1 MPALQIEQFGD
12 LLKTTLANF
21 GEPNYTDLM
30 VDLVDYPA
38 AKQLVKTANMTVK
51 TGKSLDWRLKMNHGD
66 AAQNIAITDHDQVN
80 IVDGFVEASVQWRKS
95 NTAYAFYEEE
105 MSINKSPKRIVDLVK
120 SREDGAM
127 VAWIEKLE
135 QNWWAFPA
143 ASDIRTPWGV
153 PYWVPKSA
161 TAGFTGG
168 IPTGYSS
175 VAGLSP
181 TTYPRWNSYAGPY
194 GAATIDDLIRKARTM
209 AEATGFKPPVMT
221 PSTNTGNKLF
231 YGTNLT
237 VKQRLED
244 MLDARNDN
252 LGTDLAKNDNSAV
265 FRKIPVTYVPY
276 LDADTTDP
284 FYQLNFGVFKIGVLA
299 GWWQKRT
306 VLSPYPGQ
314 RNVVAVFLDS
324 IYNFICYN
332 RRLNGVLSTG
342 VTYPV

>member
-120 SREDGAM
+120 SREDSAM
-127 VAWIEKLE
+127 VSWIEKLE

-143 ASDIRTPWGV
+143 ASDIRAPWGV

-209 AEATGFKPPVMT
+209 AEATGFKPPVAT

-244 MLDARNDN
+244 MLDAPTTTSARTWRRTTTAPFSAR
-252 LGTDLAKNDNSAV
+252 LRLPMSRTWTRTQPTRSTNSTSASSRSASWRGGGKSERC
-265 FRKIPVTYVPY
+265 FRRTQ
-276 LDADTTDP
+276 ANATSSRSSSTRSTTSS
-284 FYQLNFGVFKIGVLA
+284 A
-299 GWWQKRT
+299 T
-306 VLSPYPGQ
+306 T
-314 RNVVAVFLDS
+314 AA
-324 IYNFICYN
+324 
-332 RRLNGVLSTG
+332 
-342 VTYPV
+342 